1 MATKDLCISP
11 ANHKGNEA
19 DRLFGVG
26 ALAREIKARS
36 ADPALAKKRRAPHAR
51 ARAQD
56 QRQLSL
62 RKHGHRYANSRMS
75 HIEQIVSAVDKVD
88 IAVVGVSPSTGPGL
102 RNLKVVAAVRKSRTA
117 LYDLDVTDREVMFM
131 PEVSTKMLVRNTTVL
146 FVAYLLVLLFLPG
159 FFMFVAMLV
168 LGKDGNHSCE

>member
-26 ALAREIKARS
+26 ALAREIKAGAPILRWQKS
-36 ADPALAKKRRAPHAR
+36 GARRMHGRAPR
-51 ARAQD
+51 TNVN
-56 QRQLSL
+56 LSL

-75 HIEQIVSAVDKVD
+75 HIEQIVSAVDKIDV
-88 IAVVGVSPSTGPGL
+88 AVVGVSPSTGPRL

-146 FVAYLLVLLFLPG
+146 FVTYLLVLLFLPG

-168 LGKDGNHSCE
+168 LGKDRNHSCE